1 MASALRQI
9 VAILLLALL
18 PAGSAAL
25 WHPRRPAWQSDEV
38 TVASAEAWGKNLLWV
53 DARADADFAQ
63 GHIPG
68 AISLNEDRWDDLL
81 PAVVDEWDAS
91 RDIVVYCSSLSCQTS
106 RDVARRL
113 REEVNLPNVFVL
125 QGGWEA
131 WRQAHLNQALASPS
145 ATP

>member
-1 MASALRQI
+1 
-9 VAILLLALL
+9 
-18 PAGSAAL
+18 
-25 WHPRRPAWQSDEV
+25 
-38 TVASAEAWGKNLLWV
+38 V

-131 WRQAHLNQALASPS
+131 WRQVHPNQALASPS

>member
-1 MASALRQI
+1 MHLALRQAA
-9 VAILLLALL
+9 AILLLALL
-18 PAGSAAL
+18 PAFATGL

-38 TVASAEAWGKNLLWV
+38 TLAAAGAWGSKVLWV
-53 DARADADFAQ
+53 DARPDADFTR

-68 AISLNEDRWDDLL
+68 ALPLNEDRWEELL
-81 PAVVDEWDAS
+81 PGLLDQWDTS
-91 RDIVVYCSSLSCQTS
+91 RKVVVYCSTLSCQAS

-131 WRQAHLNQALASPS
+131 WQKHGAREPQ
-145 ATP
+145 